1 MSQSIANP
9 YDAALKYWKSVRTR
23 LEHTIQDYI
32 QACEQLDS
40 VLNTSLALTTRHL
53 RDDAFAELDLEL
65 PSLSSLEQ
73 TLSKSRCSLET
84 LRNSSFRLSPINS
97 IPSEILLMIFSLASQ
112 DWVEEEYVE
121 TTNKTKANACILSS
135 VCTLWRRLMLSST
148 SFWSHIELVLTGFST
163 LPSLKTAEL
172 WAQRSRGALLD
183 VSISESDKATERN
196 AEATY
201 WSVSRA
207 VEFLAP
213 LFPRVRKLKVHTD
226 DGLAQIIAKRF
237 AKSWVNQGAVG
248 SAEALDIRLEEGL
261 EVVSL
266 PGDETDLSPQSFN
279 AFFTSLRVL
288 RLRNALIDLNGLG
301 CTGLEELHLQY
312 LPGWNPTA
320 SEIATILQA
329 NPRLRSLAFIDISF
343 FSDLPATTDPI
354 ALDRLEVLTLEGGI
368 PFNLWSV
375 LRLIKSSSDAVRL
388 SFSMGNDAQ
397 YIDSLHSFL
406 GRCRVTMLH
415 LQGETRSELHIS
427 AILTPM
433 PFLKTL
439 ILRYFTLDDKILQDF
454 LRQRSSDPQPLHLW
468 PNLESFYLLGSNPS
482 RDFVSRL
489 GSLLLPAQELLIGE
503 DPARHEEILIEVE
516 ESGEL
521 YDELSRRGVEL
532 VWIDDSSHMFAW
544 DPTTKWTF
552 VHN

>member
-1 MSQSIANP
+1 M
-9 YDAALKYWKSVRTR
+9 
-23 LEHTIQDYI
+23 
-32 QACEQLDS
+32 
-40 VLNTSLALTTRHL
+40 
-53 RDDAFAELDLEL
+53 
-65 PSLSSLEQ
+65 
-73 TLSKSRCSLET
+73 
-84 LRNSSFRLSPINS
+84 
-97 IPSEILLMIFSLASQ
+97 
-112 DWVEEEYVE
+112 
-121 TTNKTKANACILSS
+121 
-135 VCTLWRRLMLSST
+135 
-148 SFWSHIELVLTGFST
+148 
-163 LPSLKTAEL
+163 PSLKTAEL
-172 WAQRSRGALLD
+172 WAQRSSGALLD

-201 WSVSRA
+201 WSVYRV

-213 LFPRVRKLKVHTD
+213 LFPRVRKLKIHTD
-226 DGLAQIIAKRF
+226 DGLAHIITKQF
-237 AKSWVNQGAVG
+237 AKSWVNQGTFG

-261 EVVSL
+261 GVVSL
-266 PGDETDLSPQSFN
+266 PGDETDLSPQIFN
-279 AFFTSLRVL
+279 AFFASLRVL

-320 SEIATILQA
+320 SEIATILRA
-329 NPRLRSLAFIDISF
+329 NPRLRSLAFVDISF
-343 FSDLPATTDPI
+343 FSDLPATTEPI
-354 ALDRLEVLTLEGGI
+354 ALDRLEVLTLEGAT

-397 YIDSLHSFL
+397 YVDSLNSFL

-415 LQGETRSELHIS
+415 LQGETPSELHVS

-433 PFLKTL
+433 PFLETMV
-439 ILRYFTLDDKILQDF
+439 LRYFTLDDTILQEF
-454 LRQRSSDPQPLHLW
+454 LRRRSSSPHPPHLW
-468 PNLESFYLLGSNPS
+468 PNLERFYLLGSNPS
-482 RDFVSRL
+482 RDFVSHL

-503 DPARHEEILIEVE
+503 DPARHEEILIAVE

-521 YDELSRRGVEL
+521 HDELSRRGVEL
-532 VWIDDSSHMFAW
+532 VWIDDSDHMFTW